1 MKGRLLS
8 VLFLLIFCHTMAIA
22 QSLTAVYP
30 KPGQVLHDAAIEI
43 AWNSHPQAISFTL
56 ELNTINDFG
65 SPILQTSL
73 ATNTFSYSL
82 PQTGDYYWRVTAQL
96 QDGGSASSPVYAF
109 KHFSPNQ
116 ITGLVLWLDAADA
129 VVDVNNRVSQWIDKS
144 GMGNHVSQ
152 TTQSAQPIRALNAL
166 NGHPA
171 ITFNGTSQYLD
182 GGNILNIGTNS
193 QAVFIV
199 GKTLKNYSSFFAK
212 SIAGSAINRYSLL
225 WDAGKITYLYQ
236 DNLSRSISVTKTIG
250 SYELFSAIASRSN
263 AKNYLFSNGSLLGSN
278 NINASQNFS
287 NNYNFLIGAYN
298 NSSGTTPP
306 LATLFHQGDIEEVIM
321 FFYDITE
328 AQRKT
333 IERHLRK
340 KYFPS
345 QFIAIVNLGL
355 DREAINS
362 FCSFTLNAGLQY
374 STYQWNTGENTSS
387 ISINKSGIYS
397 VTVTDSYGFSSIDS
411 VRVQFPTT
419 QLNSQQEKICSGT
432 SLEPYPIT
440 PSPENYTFE
449 WSNGAT
455 TREINITEAGSYWV
469 KITDGEGCFA
479 YSDTLNITVDNFPY
493 EFTLGEDLEL
503 CSGNILAAPEN
514 PDIISWQWG
523 NGAVTPQIPITESG
537 IYGITVTNTNGCI
550 ATDEVEVSIIG
561 IAPETDFSADTVC
574 LGSPTSFT
582 DLSTLAEGSIEQWL
596 WDFGDGNSSNEQNP
610 QHTYTLPGS
619 YMVSLTTITSST
631 CQKSIAKE
639 VIVKAVPTAFF
650 ETSTACINVPYQF
663 TDLSTAPE
671 GLEIVSW
678 NWDFGDGNTSD
689 LQNPSFAFAQAGINP
704 VQLQVATGNNCTSTF
719 NENIEIIEDA
729 LEPESSSL
737 ILPKQNS
744 IHSPGNIV
752 FQSNFTTNAVLY
764 ELEISTDEA
773 FSDIIA
779 QQIITPED
787 SILIDLGT
795 GDYFARINAFNIC
808 MDETHS
814 PIIHFSVFE
823 PINIPELSLWLSAGH
838 VVAANG
844 KISQWT
850 DLSGLNH
857 HVSQTTEANQP
868 LIVAN
873 VLNEQA
879 VVRFNGSQFLNGGN
893 ILNIG
898 TSSRTFIVVGKIN
911 SNNATFFSKS
921 ALASSPSRYA
931 FLRESSNFLLNY
943 HDNASRNITTTIPSG
958 QFFFSHGIS
967 NRDIA
972 QNQFLINNELR
983 GVIAINSSHDMTSE
997 YPFLVGAYANS
1008 TGTLPP
1014 QSTLYLNGDIAEI
1027 IFFDKVLSSE
1037 EDLSIRKYL
1046 QNKYSPP
1053 VNLGAD
1059 KRIVYGFC
1067 PVVLDAGAQFTSYL
1081 WNTGETTSSITVNSP
1096 GTYTVS
1102 VTDIFGFNSSDEVE
1116 IRFPDMG
1123 LNTMDTT
1130 LCQGESMELAFSSAF
1145 TSDISLLWNT
1155 GETSPSIIVAQ
1166 AGEYTLT
1173 LTDTIG
1179 CSTNLTAQIGID
1191 EFENT
1196 ATLGEDRPFCMGD
1209 TLWLQSPWQP
1219 WQLDYLWNDGSTG
1232 SGLVISQA
1240 GEYSLTATNPN
1251 GCTGTDTVSL
1261 SFQGYAPEVSFSAPP
1276 VCFGLPTSFTD
1287 GSTVAQSEI
1296 ISRSWLF
1303 NDPQYPAG
1311 GASGSTVSHTYSEP
1325 GIFIASLEVSS
1336 IAGCSSSLSQAVQVY
1351 HLPEPAFGPPNVCA
1365 NLNTPF
1371 SDKSTDMEGGIA
1383 SWQWTATDT
1392 DGSTLGTSQ
1401 LQNPEFSF
1409 PNPGTASLKLI
1420 TTSLVGCSDSIS
1432 RNINVRYS
1440 PEVDF
1445 SFTPACLGDMVS
1457 FTNLSQAPAWAGIQS
1472 THWDFGD
1479 GDTTLLTNPSH
1490 LFQEAGIYPVT
1501 LTARAINGC
1510 QISLSKDVTVNYPPL
1525 VAFETPPIC
1534 AATDYQFIDNTTA
1547 PLSEITSW
1555 NWNFSGLGSSTEQ
1568 NPWFSFDLPGQYNIS
1583 LEAKSAAGCAG
1594 TITQPIEVMPRP
1606 QADFSFSPS
1615 FGVAPLNIG
1624 FQNLSQGAASY
1635 SWDFGDGSAL
1645 STEAEPQHTYT
1656 QNGIYN
1662 AQLVSVS
1669 NMGCSDTLS
1678 RQIKVM
1684 FSTLDIAVG
1693 EIHYRTEQDYLIC
1706 GVKLINLGTR
1716 SIESLQLTV
1725 SPQNLSPV
1733 METWSGFLPSGDL
1746 LYYEFN
1752 ARFPISKA
1760 MPQYLCMDV
1769 AIPTIVTDDIP
1780 ENNHLC
1786 LALDDSFTVLP
1797 PYPNPANGNI
1807 QLSFILPAEENVTII
1822 LIDSHGNLIDNI
1834 FDGPAQQGI
1843 NTLYLNASSLNAGL
1857 YAFRILYRDQV
1868 VVKKM
1873 VIVN

>member
-1 MKGRLLS
+1 MKYFVFIVF
-8 VLFLLIFCHTMAIA
+8 VLISNSLFCQI
-22 QSLTAVYP
+22 
-30 KPGQVLHDAAIEI
+30 
-43 AWNSHPQAISFTL
+43 PQ
-56 ELNTINDFG
+56 NN
-65 SPILQTSL
+65 
-73 ATNTFSYSL
+73 
-82 PQTGDYYWRVTAQL
+82 
-96 QDGGSASSPVYAF
+96 
-109 KHFSPNQ
+109 
-116 ITGLVLWLDAADA
+116 LVLWFNADSINIENEKISLLYDLSGNGYNA
-129 VVDVNNRVSQWIDKS
+129 YQNTDSRRPQLTIQNPSINNKPSIY
-144 GMGNHVSQ
+144 
-152 TTQSAQPIRALNAL
+152 
-166 NGHPA
+166 
-171 ITFNGTSQYLD
+171 FNG
-182 GGNILNIGTNS
+182 
-193 QAVFIV
+193 
-199 GKTLKNYSSFFAK
+199 SS
-212 SIAGSAINRYSLL
+212 
-225 WDAGKITYLYQ
+225 
-236 DNLSRSISVTKTIG
+236 
-250 SYELFSAIASRSN
+250 SY
-263 AKNYLFSNGSLLGSN
+263 
-278 NINASQNFS
+278 
-287 NNYNFLIGAYN
+287 LIGPEIPNIN
-298 NSSGTTPP
+298 NSSLTIFIVASG
-306 LATLFHQGDIEEVIM
+306 LNQSG
-321 FFYDITE
+321 TE
-328 AQRKT
+328 ASLFGINTPFNSSFWFYCRPTNVLTSLVKGN
-333 IERHLRK
+333 R
-340 KYFPS
+340 FDSPS
-345 QFIAIVNLGL
+345 GSL
-355 DREAINS
+355 S
-362 FCSFTLNAGLQY
+362 FSGFDYKILFLEKNFGLNASLGINRTIVANTTNTTQIGDFVNSNFYIGAISSARYFKGNIAEIILYDSILNENEINQVH
-374 STYQWNTGENTSS
+374 TYLKTKYMPSLSIGNDTVIEVGFCPTFITAPEGFESYVWNTGETTNS
-387 ISINKSGIYS
+387 ISVVTSGTYS
-397 VTVTDSYGFSSIDS
+397 VTATDFFGFISSDEISVSYPNRI
-411 VRVQFPTT
+411 
-419 QLNSQQEKICSGT
+419 LNSSQ
-432 SLEPYPIT
+432 SLLCIGDSLKLFPIT
-440 PSPENYTFE
+440 PNPELYTFE

-455 TREINITEAGSYWV
+455 SREINITEAGNYWV
-469 KITDGEGCFA
+469 KITDGDGCFA
-479 YSDTLNITVDNFPY
+479 YSDTLNIAVDNFPN

-503 CSGNILAAPEN
+503 CSGNLLTAPNN
-514 PDIISWQWG
+514 PDIVSWQWS

-550 ATDEVEVSIIG
+550 ATDEVEVTIIG

-574 LGSPTSFT
+574 LGNPTSFT

-596 WDFGDGNSSNEQNP
+596 WDFGDGNTSNEQNP
-610 QHTYTLPGS
+610 QHTYSLQGS
-619 YMVSLTTITSST
+619 YMVSLTAIASST

-639 VIVKAVPTAFF
+639 VIVKAVPTAYF
-650 ETSTACINVPYQF
+650 EASTACINVPYQF

-678 NWDFGDGNTSD
+678 DWDFGGGNTSST
-689 LQNPSFAFAQAGINP
+689 QNPIHNFSNP
-704 VQLQVATGNNCTSTF
+704 GSGNIELSITTNNSCHSNF
-719 NENIEIIEDA
+719 NEIIEVVG
-729 LEPESSSL
+729 EFPSPENFSM
-737 ILPKQNS
+737 ILPKSGAVISEGEILIQHNSTQNAIEYLTQVS
-744 IHSPGNIV
+744 DSEEFSNIILEINSFANDTSYINLPIGNYFVRSKAINICLNETYTPVINFIV
-752 FQSNFTTNAVLY
+752 FSPSSISNLVLWLEADSTLLVDSLVSVWY
-764 ELEISTDEA
+764 DKSGNNHHASQQNQLKQPFIIPSNNKINNKPSICFNGTSAFLTGLEIPNINNSSLSLFVLASGKIQNGNEA
-773 FSDIIA
+773 TLFSINTSFNSSFWFHIRPINSLSSLVNGDRLN
-779 QQIITPED
+779 TPEG
-787 SILIDLGT
+787 SISFNGF
-795 GDYFARINAFNIC
+795 DYKI
-808 MDETHS
+808 
-814 PIIHFSVFE
+814 
-823 PINIPELSLWLSAGH
+823 LSLKKEINSFSSISINSVNMAYSTSA
-838 VVAANG
+838 
-844 KISQWT
+844 IQ
-850 DLSGLNH
+850 SGGFTNEYFYIGS
-857 HVSQTTEANQP
+857 VSNA
-868 LIVAN
+868 
-873 VLNEQA
+873 
-879 VVRFNGSQFLNGGN
+879 RYFNGS
-893 ILNIG
+893 
-898 TSSRTFIVVGKIN
+898 
-911 SNNATFFSKS
+911 
-921 ALASSPSRYA
+921 
-931 FLRESSNFLLNY
+931 
-943 HDNASRNITTTIPSG
+943 
-958 QFFFSHGIS
+958 
-967 NRDIA
+967 
-972 QNQFLINNELR
+972 
-983 GVIAINSSHDMTSE
+983 
-997 YPFLVGAYANS
+997 
-1008 TGTLPP
+1008 
-1014 QSTLYLNGDIAEI
+1014 IAELL
-1027 IFFDKVLSSE
+1027 IFDEALDDDLE
-1037 EDLSIRKYL
+1037 EIVFNYFKD
-1046 QNKYSPP
+1046 KYSPP

-1067 PVVLDAGAQFTSYL
+1067 PVVLDAGEQFTSYL
-1081 WNTGETTSSITVNSP
+1081 WNTGATTQSIAVNTP
-1096 GTYTVS
+1096 GTYSVS
-1102 VTDIFGFNSSDEVE
+1102 VTDIFGFVSSDEVE
-1116 IRFPDMG
+1116 VRFPDMG

-1145 TSDISLLWNT
+1145 TSDISLQWNT
-1155 GETSPSIIVAQ
+1155 GETSPSITVGQ

-1173 LTDTIG
+1173 LTDTLG
-1179 CSTNLTAQIGID
+1179 CSTSLTAQIGID
-1191 EFENT
+1191 DFENT

-1209 TLWLQSPWQP
+1209 TLWLQSAWEP
-1219 WQLDYLWNDGSTG
+1219 WQLDYFWNDGSTG
-1232 SGLVISQA
+1232 SGLVINQA

-1251 GCTGTDTVSL
+1251 GCSGTDTVSL

-1303 NDPQYPAG
+1303 NDPQDPAG
-1311 GASGSTVSHTYSEP
+1311 GASGSTAFYTYSQA
-1325 GIFIASLEVSS
+1325 GIFNASLEVSS
-1336 IAGCSSSLSQAVQVY
+1336 AAGCSRSLSQAVQVY

-1392 DGSTLGTSQ
+1392 DGSTINTST

-1420 TTSLVGCSDSIS
+1420 TSSLVGCSDSIS

-1479 GDTTLLTNPSH
+1479 GDTTNLTNPSH

-1510 QISLSKDVTVNYPPL
+1510 QISLSKDVTVNYPPI

-1606 QADFSFSPS
+1606 VADFSFSPS

-1624 FQNLSQGAASY
+1624 FQNLSQGAASFL
-1635 SWDFGDGSAL
+1635 WDFGDGSAPG
-1645 STEAEPQHTYT
+1645 TEAEPQHTYT

-1706 GVKLINLGTR
+1706 GVTLINLGSR
-1716 SIESLQLTV
+1716 IIESLQLTV

-1733 METWSGFLPSGDL
+1733 METWSGILPSGDL

-1769 AIPTIVTDDIP
+1769 AIPTIASDDIP

-1807 QLSFILPAEENVTII
+1807 QLSFILPADENVTII

-1834 FDGPAQQGI
+1834 FDGPAHQGI

-1873 VIVN
+1873 VVVN